1 MEEHPNLVV
10 IEIFEKCALLVH
22 LVELRGFP
30 ERLAHGPRHLAEE
43 SNLILKLIESW
54 EHVVLQEFTDVLEH
68 LADVFGRHGH
78 VH

>member
-1 MEEHPNLVV
+1 MEEHPNLVA
-10 IEIFEKCALLVH
+10 IKIFEKCALLVH

-54 EHVVLQEFTDVLEH
+54 EHVVLQKFTDVPEH
-68 LADVFGRHGH
+68 LADVFRRHGH